1 MRDLVSTE
9 VTAPVRPGMGVWKP
23 PLSRIGVSFAVLFA
37 FICFFP
43 NPALPIGESTGLQA
57 SQILALVFV
66 PLMLVIGF
74 PKRQSLAL
82 LLIVLPILA
91 SSFYAVFSGNALA
104 DDVVLKAAIEMPLA
118 LAVLLPAGWLICKG
132 YKLHLLYGVAM
143 GVTATALIGAYQL
156 YGFWNNTF
164 PLFGLL
170 QNPSFGTFIQDLEYE
185 WPLYVKRP
193 FGLFPEP
200 SAMTA
205 SIGPWIV
212 LIAGVLLYPRS
223 MRGVPPWAKA
233 LMAVAVIGGLALV
246 VASRSGY
253 TLPLMASLLLLSSP
267 KVGALL
273 AQIYRPKNLIF
284 FVVVSVIGTVAII
297 AAFTY
302 LGSRLDAQNDSWQD
316 RGTSIIWGISYLGTD
331 LSTLLFGVGPG
342 QSFEILEQAG
352 SVDSLAAGSAVWS
365 VVVLYM
371 QEMGG
376 LGTLVLL
383 LLFWIMVR
391 SILRSSARLIGF
403 SGLAAWLSGVIL
415 TTSYVPLSPIWLF
428 MGILLAWDQAFESRT
443 LPTTNVVHVDTPEAR
458 RKVKA

>member
-1 MRDLVSTE
+1 MIYKEPANSKNAAGRS
-9 VTAPVRPGMGVWKP
+9 W
-23 PLSRIGVSFAVLFA
+23 IGAGFAVLFA
-37 FICFFP
+37 FVCFFP

-57 SQILALVFV
+57 SQMLALLFV
-66 PLMLVIGF
+66 PLMLAVGF

-82 LLIVLPILA
+82 LLIVLPILI
-91 SSFYAVFSGNALA
+91 SSFYSVFSGNALA
-104 DDVVLKAAIEMPLA
+104 DNVVLKAAIGMLLA

-132 YKLHLLYGVAM
+132 YKLHLLYGVAA
-143 GVTATALIGAYQL
+143 GVTTTALIGAYQL

-170 QNPSFGTFIQDLEYE
+170 QNPSFGTFIQDLEYQ
-185 WPLYVKRP
+185 WPLYVRRP

-205 SIGPWIV
+205 SVGPWIV
-212 LIAGVLLYPRS
+212 LMTGVLLYPRS
-223 MRGVPPWAKA
+223 MRGVPSWAKV
-233 LMAVAVIGGLALV
+233 LMAVAAISGLALV

-267 KVGALL
+267 KIGTLL
-273 AQIYRPKNLIF
+273 ARIYQPRNLILF
-284 FVVVSVIGTVAII
+284 TIVSLIGTVAVVV
-297 AAFTY
+297 AFSY
-302 LGSRLDAQNDSWQD
+302 LGSRLDAQNDSWQS

-331 LSTLLFGVGPG
+331 LSTLLFGAGPG
-342 QSFEILEQAG
+342 QSFEILQQAG

-371 QEMGG
+371 QEMGA
-376 LGTLVLL
+376 LGALVLL
-383 LLFWIMVR
+383 LLLWIVVR
-391 SILRSSARLIGF
+391 AILRSSARLMGF
-403 SGLAAWLSGVIL
+403 SGLAAWLSGVVL

-428 MGILLAWDQAFESRT
+428 LGVLLIWDQAFERRVA
-443 LPTTNVVHVDTPEAR
+443 PTTIEVPVGTHEAH